1 MSTKAAFKKTFN
13 KREPIISL
21 TLDQVL
27 EAYEKY
33 GDDAFKIDLENSN
46 DYDSVSYIPFLI
58 KLANDDTKYIKFNLK
73 VVNIKTCNGLRDP
86 EERDYPNIQIKFR
99 ARDEDKESKDFT
111 KFGEVMNIIN
121 MFYTKKI
128 RQYKE
133 QKVIVCKKDEDA
145 YEEALAANPKCKG
158 MFSVN
163 ASTFYQASYKDATTK
178 KNVKM
183 DNPLIN
189 CSLDEDVF
197 EKDSGGNKVIRKP
210 WKNLDKKYKKVVKP
224 ILVYP
229 FNVKIYDYKKTV
241 IKNGRLQGTEA
252 TVADSDDEEKQVKIT
267 NVNVQKFITPR
278 SLITGDLGFQIT
290 DSQTCLKLKCS
301 FKKNMYVIRNK
312 RAKSE
317 SNELSQ
323 ELFNQMG
330 ENIGSDYD
338 DSDDEDVKP
347 SAKNVTVSTA
357 DDDDEDDDI

>member
-1 MSTKAAFKKTFN
+1 MSSKSAFKKTFN
-13 KREPIISL
+13 KREPITSI

-33 GDDAFKIDLENSN
+33 GDDTFKIDLENSN
-46 DYDSVSYIPFLI
+46 DYDNVSYIPLLI
-58 KLANDDTKYIKFNLK
+58 KLASDDTKYIKFYLK
-73 VVNIKTCNGLRDP
+73 VVNVKTCNGLKDP
-86 EERDYPNIQIKFR
+86 EDRDFPNITIKFR
-99 ARDEDKESKDFT
+99 ARDEVDGEAKDFT
-111 KFGEVMNIIN
+111 KFGEVMSIIHTV
-121 MFYTKKI
+121 YTKKI
-128 RQYKE
+128 RQMKDN
-133 QKVIVCKKDEDA
+133 KVIACKKDSDA
-145 YEEALAANPKCKG
+145 YEEALETNPDCKG
-158 MFSVN
+158 LFSVN
-163 ASTFYQASYKDATTK
+163 ASTFYQSSYKDATTK

-183 DNPLIN
+183 ENPLIN
-189 CSLDEDVF
+189 VSLDEDIF
-197 EKDSGGNKVIRKP
+197 EKDSSGNKVVRQP
-210 WKNLDKKYKKVVKP
+210 WKGMDKKYKKVDKT

-229 FNVKIYDYKKTV
+229 FNVKIFDYKKTV

-252 TVADSDDEEKQVKIT
+252 TVADSDDEGSPKKLT

-312 RAKSE
+312 KMKND

-330 ENIGSDYD
+330 EGVGSDYD

-347 SAKNVTVSTA
+347 SAKNVVVSN